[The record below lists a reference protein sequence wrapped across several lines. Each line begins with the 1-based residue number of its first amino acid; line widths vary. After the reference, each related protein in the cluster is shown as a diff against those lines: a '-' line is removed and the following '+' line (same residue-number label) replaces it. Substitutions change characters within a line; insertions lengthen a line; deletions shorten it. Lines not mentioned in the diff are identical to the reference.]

1 GASRGSNLL
10 GPDGALSPGVGRR
23 WRPADGGGAAL
34 RRPGF
39 RCRRSGRGVVGYG
52 RYLAGG
58 LRVGAT
64 EEGEMK
70 RRTFVKAAAAGV
82 PSFGILSSGAQA
94 QSKEIRMI
102 ESGGKSGESI
112 EVGYIEPFTKKTGIK
127 VVRESPNPLG
137 KLRAMVESGQTGTTL
152 YELGSATLVQAKNLK
167 LIEPI
172 DWAAVAPAAMFPEA
186 KNEYGFGYQSF
197 STIMAWRAGQK
208 APKDWAEFFDTN
220 AFPGK

>member
-1 GASRGSNLL
+1 MVAVRRESWKQSTWARWCAITWRWKTAAPSRWSRRC
-10 GPDGALSPGVGRR
+10 PSSARLSLPGVGRR
-23 WRPADGGGAAL
+23 GVGGA
-34 RRPGF
+34 
-39 RCRRSGRGVVGYG
+39 G

-82 PSFGILSSGAQA
+82 PSFGILSSGARA

-137 KLRAMVESGQTGTTL
+137 KLRAMGEG
-152 YELGSATLVQAKNLK
+152 
-167 LIEPI
+167 
-172 DWAAVAPAAMFPEA
+172 
-186 KNEYGFGYQSF
+186 
-197 STIMAWRAGQK
+197 
-208 APKDWAEFFDTN
+208 
-220 AFPGK
+220 